1 MRNGDATK
9 SASPEPPLALLMRPW
24 FWCLF
29 IGALW
34 GLPLM
39 RALSADLPDPVPG
52 YEGPSVTGEFV
63 DEFGQSVSFTGL
75 HGHLV
80 IVGELPMAEEQS
92 RDSAFQE
99 LRVLRKRVRG
109 LSPVVTFAVLVQAL
123 ESEALSVYLDEKRA
137 RKPSN
142 VFLLDGD
149 GAGFEAMVDRG
160 GDPEARFFL
169 LDRHGRMRGAY
180 RVDTPGMDRLAVDAG
195 ILANWLGSDPPP
207 GEPIRR

>member
-1 MRNGDATK
+1 MGQGDATNSG
-9 SASPEPPLALLMRPW
+9 SAERPLALLTQPW

-29 IGALW
+29 IGGLW
-34 GLPLM
+34 ALPLL
-39 RALSADLPDPVPG
+39 RALSAELPDPVPG
-52 YEGPSVTGEFV
+52 YDSPAVTGAFV
-63 DEFGQSVSFTGL
+63 DEFGRSVSIAGL
-75 HGHLV
+75 RGHLV

-92 RDSAFQE
+92 RDSAFQN

-109 LSPVVTFAVLVQAL
+109 LSPVVTFAVLVQATD
-123 ESEALSVYLDEKRA
+123 SEALSLYLDEKRA

-142 VFLLDGD
+142 VFLLDGN
-149 GAGFEAMVDRG
+149 GAGFEDMLARG

-180 RVDTPGMDRLAVDAG
+180 RVDTPGMDKLAVDAG

>member
-1 MRNGDATK
+1 MAQGDPTLPAT
-9 SASPEPPLALLMRPW
+9 PERPLALLGRPW

-29 IGALW
+29 VGALW
-34 GLPLM
+34 GLPLL
-39 RALSADLPDPVPG
+39 RALSAELPDPVPG
-52 YEGPSVTGEFV
+52 HESLPVSGSFV
-63 DEFGQSVSFTGL
+63 DEFGSPVAFDDL

-80 IVGELPMAEEQS
+80 IVGELPMAEEQA
-92 RDSAFQE
+92 RELAFQN

-109 LSPVVTFAVLVQAL
+109 LQPVVAFALLVQGGDP
-123 ESEALSVYLDEKRA
+123 EAISLYLDEKRA

-149 GAGFEAMVDRG
+149 GAGFADLIERG

-180 RVDTPGMDRLAVDAG
+180 RTDVASMDRLAEETG
-195 ILANWLGSDPPP
+195 ILANWRGSDPPL
-207 GEPIRR
+207 GEPIPR